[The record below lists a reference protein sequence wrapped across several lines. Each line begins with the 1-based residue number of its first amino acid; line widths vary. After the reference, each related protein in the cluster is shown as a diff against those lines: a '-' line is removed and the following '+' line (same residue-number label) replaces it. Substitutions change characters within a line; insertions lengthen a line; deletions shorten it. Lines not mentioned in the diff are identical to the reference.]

1 MKGTLFSADFVKD
14 SNDDLR
20 LLEVNTDTTSPY
32 SNLHFF
38 DYTNFINV
46 LDSNDIT
53 KVTFI
58 YKPNIQLDFVNHIS
72 ESLNVSASFITT
84 ITRVEE
90 GGNVIYPTSV
100 NDADDTFI
108 VRLAYD
114 ESAIFDSE
122 YTKGTLNLLKL
133 YSDNEES
140 DMVCEFFHSSSV
152 NGEYNT
158 ISSASLNLTNLPDL
172 ACKSNIVNQSQ
183 IEFYKIGSETENE
196 TTEDRWNNFLQ
207 TSADENL
214 VFQKYHVSSETLDEN
229 KVSSIRVFSIVY
241 GSNLDLIELASYK
254 TFATFELPTEITY
267 DETLYSNLI
276 DSKHY
281 YEFATNYIKYGV
293 TFDGILDRHLL
304 IKSDDTEVEAG
315 DIQVGD
321 SLKSYYIEGVSLN
334 ETEADYLNWNING
347 SSFPT
352 GSYLTSSVVV
362 YKNTKQLDN
371 KALTNLEINN
381 NEDGLFVANNK
392 AFLVYDSINDKIF
405 WKVAFDINAD
415 TDYLLDYDGSTAQV
429 TKNEFFI
436 TSEDNLTLVEIDVED
451 TDTYIIA
458 GTTPINSFV
467 THNAPCFVA
476 GTKITLED
484 GSVKNIEDVKQG
496 DIVSTFD
503 LISNEIKYNKVNAVY
518 SKEVNQIVEYKFD
531 NGETLKCTIDH
542 PIYIDGK
549 GWSSYDET
557 VSNKMYSLEQKVST
571 IQIGDVVKLHNGTAS
586 IIEMNLIDE
595 NTIVY
600 NLQDIEGNHNFF
612 ANNVLV
618 HNRYC
623 FIAGTKITLENG
635 DIKNIEDIEVG
646 DIVLT
651 YNEVSNLNEYNKVTD
666 VYKPIHDDLVEYTL
680 LDGKVI
686 TSTFDHP
693 YYVNGLDLASYS
705 PDLTNARYENLN
717 NVVQIKIG
725 DTLNL
730 QNGEITSITSI
741 VEKDK
746 VSVQTYIFTVE
757 NNHNFYANEV
767 LVHNKG
773 GGGGSC
779 FIAGTN
785 VTMEDGSTKNIENVV
800 EGDIVIS
807 YNEATLQNEPKKVIG
822 LKTPIHN
829 DIVKYEFANQTSV
842 VCTFDHPF
850 YVDGLELA
858 SYTPFLTNKRYELNK
873 QVKQIKVGDM
883 VYLSNGVS
891 KTAIKDIIELD
902 EKDTQTYIITV
913 EDNHNFYANGI
924 LVHNK

>member
-14 SNDDLR
+14 SNDNLR
-20 LLEVNTDTTSPY
+20 LLEVNTDTAVAE
-32 SNLHFF
+32 SNFSFF
-38 DYTNFINV
+38 DYSNFINV
-46 LDSNDIT
+46 LSDNNID
-53 KVTFI
+53 KVTI
-58 YKPNIQLDFVNHIS
+58 IHKPNIQSDFANHIS
-72 ESLNVSASFITT
+72 ASLNVSASFVTSITM
-84 ITRVEE
+84 IGEDA
-90 GGNVIYPTSV
+90 NVIYPTTV
-100 NDADDTFI
+100 ADADDTFI
-108 VRLAYD
+108 IRMAYD
-114 ESAIFDSE
+114 EAAIFDSE

-133 YSDNEES
+133 YADNEES
-140 DMVCEFFHSSSV
+140 DMVCEFFHSSSL
-152 NGEYNT
+152 NGAYNT
-158 ISSASLNLTNLPDL
+158 LSSASVNPSNLPDV
-172 ACKSNIVNQSQ
+172 ACKFYTENHSQ
-183 IEFYKIGSETENE
+183 ASFYKIGSEIENE
-196 TTEDRWNNFLQ
+196 TIENRWNSFLA
-207 TSADENL
+207 SSGNDNL
-214 VFQKYHVSSETLDEN
+214 IFQKYHVSNETLDEN
-229 KVSSIRVFSIVY
+229 TVSSVRVFSIIY
-241 GSNLDLIELASYK
+241 GSNLDVVELASYK
-254 TFATFELPTEITY
+254 VFSAFELPTEIAY
-267 DETLYSNLI
+267 NSSSYSNII

-281 YEFATNYIKYGV
+281 YEFATNTLKFEGS
-293 TFDGILDRHLL
+293 FDGILNRHLL
-304 IKSDDTEVEAG
+304 IKSDDTEIAAG

-321 SLKSYYIEGVSLN
+321 SLKSYYINGVSLN
-334 ETEADYLNWNING
+334 ETVSDYLNWNIDG
-347 SSFPT
+347 DTLPS

-362 YKNTKQLDN
+362 FKNTKELFN
-371 KALTNLEINN
+371 KALTNIEINN

-392 AFLVYDSINDKIF
+392 AFLVYDSILDKIT
-405 WKVAFDINAD
+405 WKIAFDIKAD

-429 TKNEFFI
+429 TKNELFI
-436 TSEDNLTLVEIDVED
+436 ASEDNLTLVEIDVED

-476 GTKITLED
+476 GTKITLAD

-503 LISNEIKYNKVNAVY
+503 LKTNEIKHNKVNAVY
-518 SKEVNQIVEYKFD
+518 SKEVNQIVEYRFD
-531 NGETLKCTIDH
+531 NGEVLRCTIDH
-542 PIYIDGK
+542 PIYIEDK
-549 GWSSYDET
+549 GWSSYDGE

-571 IQIGDVVKLHNGTAS
+571 IQIGDVVKLHNGAT
-586 IIEMNLIDE
+586 IITEMKTIDE

-635 DIKNIEDIEVG
+635 DTKNIEDIEVG

-651 YNEVSNLNEYNKVTD
+651 YNEVSNLNEYNKVTHL
-666 VYKPIHDDLVEYTL
+666 YKPMHDDLVEYTL
-680 LDGKVI
+680 SNGKTI

-693 YYVNGLDLASYS
+693 YYVNGIGLASYS
-705 PDLTNARYENLN
+705 PDLTNVRYENLS
-717 NVVQIKIG
+717 NVTQIKVG
-725 DTLNL
+725 DILNL
-730 QNGEITSITSI
+730 QNGETESI
-741 VEKDK
+741 VSIEEKDK

-773 GGGGSC
+773 GGFC
-779 FIAGTN
+779 FVAGTK
-785 VTMEDGSTKNIENVV
+785 VTMADGSEKNIEDVV
-800 EGDIVIS
+800 VGEEVIS
-807 YNEATLQNEPKKVIG
+807 FNESTLKNEVKKVIG

-829 DIVKYEFANQTSV
+829 DLVKYEFANQTSITS
-842 VCTFDHPF
+842 TFDHPF
-850 YVDGLELA
+850 YVNDLELA

-873 QVKQIKVGDM
+873 EVKQIKVSDM

-891 KTAIKDIIELD
+891 RTAIKDIIELD

>member
-14 SNDDLR
+14 SNDNLR
-20 LLEVNTDTTSPY
+20 LLEVNTDTTTIY
-32 SNLHFF
+32 SNFDFF
-38 DYTNFINV
+38 DYSSFINV
-46 LDSNDIT
+46 LDTNNID
-53 KVTFI
+53 KVTI
-58 YKPNIQLDFVNHIS
+58 IHKPNIQLDFANHIS
-72 ESLNVSASFITT
+72 SSLNVSASFITS
-84 ITRVEE
+84 ITMIEE
-90 GGNVIYPTSV
+90 GANTIYPTSV
-100 NDADDTFI
+100 EDAADTFI
-108 VRLAYD
+108 IRMAYD

-133 YSDNEES
+133 YSDNGES
-140 DMVCEFFHSSSV
+140 DMVCEFFHSSSL
-152 NGEYNT
+152 NGVYNT
-158 ISSASLNLTNLPDL
+158 LSSASVNPTNLPDV
-172 ACKSNIVNQSQ
+172 ASKFHVENHSQ
-183 IEFYKIGSETENE
+183 AKFYKIGSEVENE
-196 TTEDRWNNFLQ
+196 TIENRWNGFL
-207 TSADENL
+207 AVAENSDL
-214 VFQKYHVSSETLDEN
+214 IFQKYHISNETLDEN
-229 KVSSIRVFSIVY
+229 TVSSIRVFSIIY
-241 GSNLDLIELASYK
+241 GSDLDLVELGSYK
-254 TFATFELPTEITY
+254 IFSSFELPTELAY
-267 DETLYSNLI
+267 NSSSYSSII

-281 YEFATNYIKYGV
+281 YEFATNQIKFEGS
-293 TFDGILDRHLL
+293 FDGILNRHLL
-304 IKSDDTEVEAG
+304 IKSDDTEVTAG

-334 ETEADYLNWNING
+334 ETESDYLNWRING
-347 SSFPT
+347 DTFPS

-362 YKNTKQLDN
+362 YKNTKQLEN

-392 AFLVYDSINDKIF
+392 AFLVYDSIIDKIH
-405 WKVAFDINAD
+405 WKIAFDINAL

-429 TKNEFFI
+429 TKNELFI
-436 TSEDNLTLVEIDVED
+436 SSEDNLTLVEIDVED

-458 GTTPINSFV
+458 GTTPVNSFV

-476 GTKITLED
+476 GTKITLSD

-503 LISNEIKYNKVNAVY
+503 LKTNEIKHNKVNAVY
-518 SKEVNQIVEYKFD
+518 SKEVNQIVQYKFD
-531 NGETLKCTIDH
+531 NGEVLECTIDH
-542 PIYIDGK
+542 PIYIEDK
-549 GWSSYDET
+549 GWASYDGE
-557 VSNKMYSLEQKVST
+557 VSNKMYSLEEKVST
-571 IQIGDVVKLHNGTAS
+571 IEIGDVVKLHNGVSVIT
-586 IIEMNLIDE
+586 EMKTIDE

-635 DIKNIEDIEVG
+635 DTKNIEDIEVG

-680 LDGKVI
+680 SDGKVI

-693 YYVNGLDLASYS
+693 YYVNGLGLASYS
-705 PDLTNARYENLN
+705 PELTNARYENLN
-717 NVVQIKIG
+717 NVTQIKVG
-725 DTLNL
+725 DALNL
-730 QNGEITSITSI
+730 QNGETASIISI

-746 VSVQTYIFTVE
+746 ISVQTYIFTVE

-773 GGGGSC
+773 GTC
-779 FIAGTN
+779 FIAGTK
-785 VTMEDGSTKNIENVV
+785 VVMADGSEKNIEDVV
-800 EGDIVIS
+800 IGEEVVS
-807 YNEATLQNEPKKVIG
+807 FNESTLKNEIKKVVG
-822 LKTPIHN
+822 LNSPIHN
-829 DIVKYEFANQTSV
+829 DMVKYSFANQTEV

-858 SYTPFLTNKRYELNK
+858 SYTPFLTNKRYKLNK
-873 QVKQIKVGDM
+873 EVRQIKAGDM

-891 KTAIKDIIELD
+891 RTAIKDIIELD
-902 EKDTQTYIITV
+902 EKDTQTYIITI